1 MKDGDYIQFS
11 QQFLQFPIVPVKV
24 EVEAKLK
31 LPARIPVK
39 LIRKLKLEKT
49 QQVRCS
55 QIVEINDQ
63 M

>member
-11 QQFLQFPIVPVKV
+11 RQFLQFTIVPVKV